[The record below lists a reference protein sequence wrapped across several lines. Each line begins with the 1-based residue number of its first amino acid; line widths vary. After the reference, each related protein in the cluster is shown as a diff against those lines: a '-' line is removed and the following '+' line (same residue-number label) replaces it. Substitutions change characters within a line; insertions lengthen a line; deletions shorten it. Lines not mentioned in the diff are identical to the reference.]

1 MKQEGDWILECGIA
15 IKACDR
21 EGTLLF
27 MNNLAAQNAAAKGG
41 RDLVGSNIYPLHQ
54 KASQEKLTSLMEHGA
69 TNCYTIE
76 KNGQKSLV
84 YQMPWLENGEVQ
96 GMVELTLPLPEDM
109 PHYVRS

>member
-54 KASQEKLTSLMEHGA
+54 KASQEKLASFMEQALRIVIPLKKMAKKAWFIKCLGWRM
-69 TNCYTIE
+69 E
-76 KNGQKSLV
+76 KCKV
-84 YQMPWLENGEVQ
+84 W
-96 GMVELTLPLPEDM
+96 
-109 PHYVRS
+109 